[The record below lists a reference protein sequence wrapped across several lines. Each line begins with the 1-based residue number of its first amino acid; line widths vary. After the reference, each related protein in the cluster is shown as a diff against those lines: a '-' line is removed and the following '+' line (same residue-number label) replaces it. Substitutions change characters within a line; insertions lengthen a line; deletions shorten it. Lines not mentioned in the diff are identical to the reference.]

1 MARSCA
7 AARPRTVPM
16 GRHPGWGS
24 WGPSSEVVCGSK
36 LHTLAP
42 APLCF
47 VFTGSLPAERRA
59 PRLPPPPPFPRTSP
73 RPQGWSGGVALR
85 RLPLWG
91 KRRLGGG
98 ASFPNGGR
106 RLHFRWS
113 SLGREGGGE
122 ALPTPLNLGHRRT
135 PASPPPPPKS
145 CDGPPPPP
153 PQSVVAQRRPPPP
166 RAVWVQGRAAAG
178 TPPLPPVLPLSLQ
191 AVAGARRRR
200 LWRRRGWPPL
210 RHAVASRLPP
220 PPPRPPRFSPLS
232 PRPPPSGAPARAATR
247 SAAGVAVGRLH
258 VRGGRVGG
266 TPAPGALWG
275 LPLPFYQLPLPRR
288 VVRPGARH
296 A

>member
-135 PASPPPPPKS
+135 PASPPPPTQVMRRPAAT
-145 CDGPPPPP
+145 PPPVSGGAAASPP
-153 PQSVVAQRRPPPP
+153 TPSRVGTGAGGCGYPATPP
-166 RAVWVQGRAAAG
+166 RSSSVAAGSGGGAAPSAMAAAG
-178 TPPLPPVLPLSLQ
+178 LAPPTP
-191 AVAGARRRR
+191 RRCK
-200 LWRRRGWPPL
+200 PS
-210 RHAVASRLPP
+210 APP
-220 PPPRPPRFSPLS
+220 P